1 MDQLACIDFTDGAE
15 NLSNDLKNFFDSS
28 SNVDSVHAL
37 TFRNV
42 NPKKINQRKSYVF
55 IPNKHVKMFLYQDC
69 LWQQKSGKPKSIN
82 SIMNILMVLSYNEVF
97 YSY

>member
-1 MDQLACIDFTDGAE
+1 MTVSSIGTDMDQLACIDFTDGAE

-42 NPKKINQRKSYVF
+42 NPKKIN
-55 IPNKHVKMFLYQDC
+55 
-69 LWQQKSGKPKSIN
+69 
-82 SIMNILMVLSYNEVF
+82 
-97 YSY
+97 